1 MRLSRSLL
9 LPIFLVAPLALAACG
24 GGSSGG
30 SAGVTPTATAS
41 IEIIGTPAPAAG
53 STTSGSGSSSAT
65 TASAAPLTIS
75 ASSSTSTNTAVTS
88 AATGAVYTVSG
99 TGTSPLVLRKSPN
112 GAKVAD
118 LPAGSTVTAVGD
130 PTQQAAGYT
139 WLHVKSAKGDT
150 GWVATKY
157 LSGGAAATPVPGGQQ

>member
-1 MRLSRSLL
+1 
-9 LPIFLVAPLALAACG
+9 
-24 GGSSGG
+24 
-30 SAGVTPTATAS
+30 
-41 IEIIGTPAPAAG
+41 
-53 STTSGSGSSSAT
+53 
-65 TASAAPLTIS
+65 
-75 ASSSTSTNTAVTS
+75 
-88 AATGAVYTVSG
+88 VYTVSG